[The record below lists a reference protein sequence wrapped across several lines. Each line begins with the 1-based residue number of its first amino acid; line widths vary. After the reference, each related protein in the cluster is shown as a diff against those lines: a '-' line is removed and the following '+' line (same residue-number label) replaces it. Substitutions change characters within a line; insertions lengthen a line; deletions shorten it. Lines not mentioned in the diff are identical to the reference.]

1 VVTEAGESIL
11 QDIQVGDRVQT
22 MSGFEPVIGFLHNS
36 DMSAEFLSIKHDH
49 GVLEITGTHL
59 VFPSDGS
66 SVPARDLQV
75 GDRLTTADESSR
87 ILQIEQIKL
96 SGFSSPLTPS
106 GTIIVNGIAASVY
119 NAPSASIPQWA
130 AHLALA
136 PLRIAYNLAWGST
149 PNKNIVPVVPQT
161 M

>member
-1 VVTEAGESIL
+1 MKAKGGADNNSQCDFSGEVPKCDCDCESSSCFSHRSTVVTEDGESIL

-59 VFPSDGS
+59 VFLSDGS

-75 GDRLTTADESSR
+75 GDQLTSGLNESSR
-87 ILQIEQIKL
+87 IL
-96 SGFSSPLTPS
+96 
-106 GTIIVNGIAASVY
+106 
-119 NAPSASIPQWA
+119 
-130 AHLALA
+130 
-136 PLRIAYNLAWGST
+136 R
-149 PNKNIVPVVPQT
+149 
-161 M
+161 